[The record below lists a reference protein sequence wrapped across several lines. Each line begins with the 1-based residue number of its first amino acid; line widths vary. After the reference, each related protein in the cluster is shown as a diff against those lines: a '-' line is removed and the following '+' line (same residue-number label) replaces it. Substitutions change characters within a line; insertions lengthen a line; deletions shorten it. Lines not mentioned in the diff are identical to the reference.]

1 MIDIGTS
8 CQTVQQENAA
18 MGKIIPI
25 LPYLI
30 EREDKA
36 KEIAYPAL
44 WDAYR
49 SGQMSTCQLY
59 QHWRDDP
66 VFEAYCVM
74 QSMRDKREG

>member
-8 CQTVQQENAA
+8 CQTLQQENAVQA
-18 MGKIIPI
+18 KITPI

-30 EREDKA
+30 EREDRA
-36 KEIAYPAL
+36 KETTYPAL

-66 VFEAYCVM
+66 VFEAYCVQ
-74 QSMRDKREG
+74 QSIRDKRKG

>member
-1 MIDIGTS
+1 M
-8 CQTVQQENAA
+8 QA
-18 MGKIIPI
+18 KIIPI

-36 KEIAYPAL
+36 KEHTYPLL

-49 SGQMSTCQLY
+49 SGQMSTCQLIK
-59 QHWRDDP
+59 HWREDP

-74 QSMRDKREG
+74 ANMRERRADG

>member
-1 MIDIGTS
+1 
-8 CQTVQQENAA
+8 

-30 EREDKA
+30 AREDKDREA
-36 KEIAYPAL
+36 AYPAL

-49 SGQMSTCQLY
+49 SGQMSTTQLLA
-59 QHWRDDP
+59 HWREDP

-74 QSMRDKREG
+74 RNMREKRKG